1 MSHAALYPGS
11 FDPITRGHTSVIAR
25 GVRIFDEVVVGI
37 ARNISKKP
45 MFTLEERIGFIE
57 GALEDEGIDRVRI
70 EVVDGLLVEEA
81 RRLGCGAILRGL
93 RAVSDFDYEL
103 RMTTMNREL
112 APEVETVFLM
122 TEADK
127 FHVSSSLIKEV
138 ARFGGDVTRFV
149 TAEVAEA
156 LEARRSED

>member
-1 MSHAALYPGS
+1 MSRAALYPGS
-11 FDPITRGHTSVIAR
+11 FDPITVGHTSVIAR
-25 GVRIFDEVVVGI
+25 GTRIFDEVVVGI

-45 MFTLEERIGFIE
+45 MFTLEERIAFIE
-57 GALEDEGIDRVRI
+57 GALSEEGIEGVRI

-112 APEVETVFLM
+112 APEVETVFVM

-127 FHVSSSLIKEV
+127 FHISSSLIKEV

-149 TAEVAEA
+149 TAEVAGA
-156 LEARRSED
+156 LEARRGE

>member
-1 MSHAALYPGS
+1 MSRAALYPGS
-11 FDPITRGHTSVIAR
+11 FDPITVGHTSVIAR
-25 GVRIFDEVVVGI
+25 GTRIFDEVVVGI

-45 MFTLEERIGFIE
+45 MFTLEERIAFIE
-57 GALEDEGIDRVRI
+57 HALEEEGIEGVRI
-70 EVVDGLLVEEA
+70 EVVDGLLVDEA

-112 APEVETVFLM
+112 APEVETVFVM

-156 LEARRSED
+156 LQARRGE